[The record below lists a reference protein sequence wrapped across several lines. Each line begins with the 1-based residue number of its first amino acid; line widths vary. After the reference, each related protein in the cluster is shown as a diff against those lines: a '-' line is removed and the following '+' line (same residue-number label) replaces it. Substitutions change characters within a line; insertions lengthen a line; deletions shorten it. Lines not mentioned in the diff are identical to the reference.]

1 MATTASLDFLP
12 GRVRLDLED
21 IWLRPGLG
29 AHEVRFQLKLHAPW
43 LPDDTPESVEALTIQ
58 ARIDAS
64 NGSSPR
70 PLGHASLMCLVRRFP
85 TTEHMYV
92 VISDEQLLGLEV
104 MRGQGGIDF
113 QLDITATLSNRNDP
127 RPGWTTTQMRHMVM
141 PPRWLELL
149 DQVGAGATI
158 TIRVPSPF
166 TDATPDGTAG
176 APNPVSASQAAR
188 RLREARRLLRD
199 GNYEACIQTCRSV
212 LDNLKDL
219 APLATVSEL
228 KAILPQS
235 RNQMQRWSAL
245 FHDLY
250 SLTSGANHDDEVTRT
265 FTWTRNDAQA
275 ALAIAAALL
284 ARAATG

>member
-1 MATTASLDFLP
+1 MATTASLDFLHR
-12 GRVRLDLED
+12 RVRLDLED
-21 IWLRPGLG
+21 VWLRSGLG
-29 AHEVRFQLKLHAPW
+29 GHEVRFELKLHAPW
-43 LPDDTPESVEALTIQ
+43 LPDDTPESAEVLSIQ
-58 ARIDAS
+58 VRIDAS
-64 NGSSPR
+64 NGLSPR

-85 TTEHMYV
+85 TTEQVYV

-113 QLDITATLSNRNDP
+113 QLDITATLSNRDDA
-127 RPGWTTTQMRHMVM
+127 RPSWAATQMRHMVTS
-141 PPRWLELL
+141 PRWLELL

-166 TDATPDGTAG
+166 TDATPDETA
-176 APNPVSASQAAR
+176 APNPASASQAGR

-212 LDNLKDL
+212 LDNLKGL
-219 APLATVSEL
+219 APPTSITEL
-228 KAILPQS
+228 KAIPHQS
-235 RNQMQRWSAL
+235 RNQTQRWSAL

-250 SLTSGANHDDEVTRT
+250 SLTSGANHDDEVTRN
-265 FTWTRNDAQA
+265 FTWTRSDAQA

-284 ARAATG
+284 GRVPTG